1 MPRYHL
7 IACMLL
13 ACLLTACGSS
23 PRNEYFRLTANV
35 ETTATG
41 NSPAL
46 GIGPIEIP
54 AYLDREKMV
63 YALRGNQL
71 QLADTANW
79 AEPLDAGI
87 GRVLALN
94 LSGLLDTQ
102 NVRSFP
108 WHPQRAPDYGIRI
121 NVLTLGASASE
132 ARLTTEWLVYRPASG
147 EEVARRL
154 SRLRRPVTAE
164 EATPAQLPGIY
175 SDLLES
181 LSRELAATI
190 RRDAEAA
197 GSSPAD

>member
-1 MPRYHL
+1 MRNYYIL
-7 IACMLL
+7 ACVLL
-13 ACLLTACGSS
+13 AGLLAACGSS
-23 PRNEYFRLTANV
+23 PRSEYFRLTANV
-35 ETTATG
+35 ANVPTG
-41 NSPAL
+41 TSPSL
-46 GIGPIEIP
+46 GLGPIEIP
-54 AYLDREKMV
+54 AYLDRERLV

-71 QLADTANW
+71 QLAPTANW

-121 NVLTLGASASE
+121 NVLTMDASTSE

-154 SRLRRPVTAE
+154 SHLRRPVTAD

-175 SDLLES
+175 SELLER
-181 LSRELAATI
+181 LSREIAAAI
-190 RRDAEAA
+190 SGDAEPALSSAA
-197 GSSPAD
+197 D